1 MQRAWSARTGLLRR
15 GVGCLQRLGAEG
27 RGRPSVPACRRP
39 VSTSQ
44 CPFAS
49 LKAIRQQ
56 KAETGVPASAF
67 NLHGEAAGDAADDLA
82 SRAYE
87 LAASALAAFFL

>member
-1 MQRAWSARTGLLRR
+1 MGLLRR
-15 GVGCLQRLGAEG
+15 GVGCLQRLGGEG
-27 RGRPSVPACRRP
+27 SGRPSVPCRTP

-49 LKAIRQQ
+49 PKVIRQQ